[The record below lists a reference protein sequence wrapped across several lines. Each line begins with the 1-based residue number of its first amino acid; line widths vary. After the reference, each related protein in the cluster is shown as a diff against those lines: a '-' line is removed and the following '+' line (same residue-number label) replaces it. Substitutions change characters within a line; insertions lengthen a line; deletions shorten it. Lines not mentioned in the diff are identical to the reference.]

1 MSAVKVSNLQKK
13 FRSKKGDFVAVD
25 SLSFSIPKGE
35 CVAFIGPNGAGKSTT
50 IKMLT
55 GVMQPTTGDIS
66 ILGFDPHKQRKKLAS
81 QMSVLFGH
89 CSKLWFHLPVQE
101 SFDLLAAIYGLEKAA
116 YLKRKDELVELFGVS
131 HLIAKPVRQLSL
143 GERMRCELLASF
155 LHTPQMVFLDEPTI
169 GLDITAKAMI
179 RDLLRTMCKEL
190 GCTLLLTSHD
200 TDDVERLCDRVIL
213 INKGSLVVD
222 DSVDSMKKNYLRTRI
237 VTAVLQEAKG
247 SIELE
252 GVKMI
257 ESENH
262 RLVCE
267 IDLDRSSVNVVVEEL
282 MKRFSICD
290 LTIEGPSLESVIE
303 GFYR

>member
-1 MSAVKVSNLQKK
+1 MNAVEILELRKEFGSRRGKTT
-13 FRSKKGDFVAVD
+13 AVD
-25 SLSFSIPKGE
+25 SLSFDIPQGQ

-55 GVMQPTTGDIS
+55 GVMRPTSGKIS
-66 ILGFDPHKQRKKLAS
+66 ILGLDPRKDRKKLAR

-89 CSKLWFHLPVQE
+89 CSKLWFHLPVVE
-101 SFDLLAAIYGLEKAA
+101 SFDLLAAIYDLDWKN
-116 YLKRKDELVELFGVS
+116 YLKRRDHLVELFRVG

-155 LHTPQMVFLDEPTI
+155 LHEPKMVFLDEPTI
-169 GLDITAKAMI
+169 GLDITAKALI

-213 INKGSLVVD
+213 INKGKCVVD
-222 DSVDSMKKNYLRTRI
+222 DSVQCMKENYLRKRI
-237 VTAVLQEAKG
+237 LTAVLDEK
-247 SIELE
+247 E
-252 GVKMI
+252 GMI
-257 ESENH
+257 EAPGVTILESGSH
-262 RLVCE
+262 RLKFE
-267 IDLDRSSVNVVVEEL
+267 INLDETGINEVVNLL
-282 MKRFSICD
+282 MQRYSLRD

-303 GFYR
+303 GFY